1 MAVSWE
7 SANVGQFCAP
17 GGFEDLGPWLERD
30 GVDMANFAE
39 ATLYYTQ
46 FDGVRC
52 ALPLLA
58 DAYGLYYNKA
68 LFEEAGIDGPPK
80 TITELT
86 DYAKKLTKRND
97 DGSLAVVGLRP
108 PVRLLPELTRPGSRT
123 MFGADWVDEEGNSSF
138 STDPGLGRGPDV
150 AEGAHRLLRLR
161 RPVTFNAGAGD
172 EFSASNA
179 FQDWQVAMNI
189 DGEWRWRSSA
199 AKRRTWTTGRHPCRW
214 QTTSPTC
221 TVRAT
226 STARSWASRATPQ
239 TRSRP
244 GRW

>member
-1 MAVSWE
+1 MTDQQIIAGLRSGDSPDVAVSWE

-46 FDGVRC
+46 FNGVRC

-86 DYAKKLTKRND
+86 DAAKKLTKRND

-108 PVRLLPELTRPGSRT
+108 DVRLLPVHAVPARDDVRGR
-123 MFGADWVDEEGNSSF
+123 
-138 STDPGLGRGPDV
+138 LGR
-150 AEGAHRLLRLR
+150 
-161 RPVTFNAGAGD
+161 
-172 EFSASNA
+172 
-179 FQDWQVAMNI
+179 
-189 DGEWRWRSSA
+189 
-199 AKRRTWTTGRHPCRW
+199 
-214 QTTSPTC
+214 
-221 TVRAT
+221 
-226 STARSWASRATPQ
+226 
-239 TRSRP
+239 
-244 GRW
+244 